1 MPVVIYANAPRHRR
15 FTELASAIIESHNV
29 PAAVVERRTHRKLSD
44 AFADDRDPHPDLA
57 VDGAWIAT
65 TSTSSTANLG
75 AFLDS
80 ARAEARIA
88 GSSDVVI
95 AVSYREVQGAADAIA
110 AMSLDDL
117 GRILAPLAELEVAP

>member
-1 MPVVIYANAPRHRR
+1 M
-15 FTELASAIIESHNV
+15 ASAVLESHNV

-44 AFADDRDPHPDLA
+44 AFADDRDPQPDLD

-65 TSTSSTANLG
+65 TSTASTANLG

-80 ARAEARIA
+80 ARAEARIS
-88 GSSDVVI
+88 GSSEPVV
-95 AVSYREVQGAADAIA
+95 AVTYREVEGAADAIA

-117 GRILAPLAELEVAP
+117 GRILARLAELEAAP